1 MKISIIGC
9 GYVGTVTGV
18 CFADLGHDIVFC
30 DIDEKKLDLLSHGRA
45 PIYERSLDDLIQR
58 N

>member
-18 CFADLGHDIVFC
+18 CFADLGNDIVFY
-30 DIDEKKLDLLSHGRA
+30 DIIWKTISPGVNHRFMNPLSMT
-45 PIYERSLDDLIQR
+45 
-58 N
+58 